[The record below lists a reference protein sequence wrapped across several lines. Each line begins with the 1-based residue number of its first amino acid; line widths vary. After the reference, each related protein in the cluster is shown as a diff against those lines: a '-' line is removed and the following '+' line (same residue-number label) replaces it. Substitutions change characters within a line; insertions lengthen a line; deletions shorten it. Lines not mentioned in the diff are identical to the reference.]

1 MNNNELKKK
10 IIYRSNYRGSKEM
23 DLLISSFVKKVIN
36 TFNEKQLIQLN
47 ELVNLDDE
55 TLFRLNREPNIN
67 QKKKKNEIVKL
78 FQKFKILWRKDWDS
92 NPGKSCP
99 FAGFQD
105 RCFQPLSH
113 PSVNECL

>member
-1 MNNNELKKK
+1 MNNSELKKK

-36 TFNEKQLIQLN
+36 SIDGKELIQLN

-67 QKKKKNEIVKL
+67 QKKKTNEIVKL
-78 FQKFKILWRKDWDS
+78 FQKYKI
-92 NPGKSCP
+92 
-99 FAGFQD
+99 
-105 RCFQPLSH
+105 
-113 PSVNECL
+113 

>member
-36 TFNEKQLIQLN
+36 SINEKQLIQLN

-55 TLFRLNREPNIN
+55 TLFRLNREPNKN
-67 QKKKKNEIVKL
+67 LRKKTNEIVKL
-78 FQKFKILWRKDWDS
+78 FQKFKI
-92 NPGKSCP
+92 
-99 FAGFQD
+99 
-105 RCFQPLSH
+105 
-113 PSVNECL
+113 

>member
-36 TFNEKQLIQLN
+36 SINEKQLIQLK

-55 TLFRLNREPNIN
+55 TLLKLNRDPNKN
-67 QKKKKNEIVKL
+67 LKKKTNEIVKL
-78 FQKFKILWRKDWDS
+78 FQKFK
-92 NPGKSCP
+92 N
-99 FAGFQD
+99 
-105 RCFQPLSH
+105 
-113 PSVNECL
+113 

>member
-23 DLLISSFVKKVIN
+23 DLLISSFVKKIIN
-36 TFNEKQLIQLN
+36 SINEKQLIQLN

-67 QKKKKNEIVKL
+67 QKNKTNEIVKL
-78 FQKFKILWRKDWDS
+78 FQKYKI
-92 NPGKSCP
+92 
-99 FAGFQD
+99 
-105 RCFQPLSH
+105 
-113 PSVNECL
+113 

>member
-36 TFNEKQLIQLN
+36 TINEKQLIQLN

-55 TLFRLNREPNIN
+55 TLFKLNRENN
-67 QKKKKNEIVKL
+67 KNLKKKTNSIIKL
-78 FQKFKILWRKDWDS
+78 FQKYKI
-92 NPGKSCP
+92 
-99 FAGFQD
+99 
-105 RCFQPLSH
+105 
-113 PSVNECL
+113 

>member
-36 TFNEKQLIQLN
+36 SIDGKELIQLN

-55 TLFRLNREPNIN
+55 TLFRLNREPNKN
-67 QKKKKNEIVKL
+67 LRKKTNEIVKL
-78 FQKFKILWRKDWDS
+78 FQKFKI
-92 NPGKSCP
+92 
-99 FAGFQD
+99 
-105 RCFQPLSH
+105 
-113 PSVNECL
+113 

>member
-36 TFNEKQLIQLN
+36 TINEKQLIQLN

-55 TLFRLNREPNIN
+55 TLFKLNREPNKN
-67 QKKKKNEIVKL
+67 LRKKTNGIIKL
-78 FQKFKILWRKDWDS
+78 FQKFKI
-92 NPGKSCP
+92 
-99 FAGFQD
+99 
-105 RCFQPLSH
+105 
-113 PSVNECL
+113 

>member
-36 TFNEKQLIQLN
+36 TINEKQLIQLN

-55 TLFRLNREPNIN
+55 TLFKLNREPNKNI
-67 QKKKKNEIVKL
+67 KSKTNEIAKL
-78 FQKFKILWRKDWDS
+78 FQKFKI
-92 NPGKSCP
+92 
-99 FAGFQD
+99 
-105 RCFQPLSH
+105 
-113 PSVNECL
+113 

>member
-36 TFNEKQLIQLN
+36 SVNEKQLIQLN

-55 TLFRLNREPNIN
+55 TLFKLNKEPNKNIKN
-67 QKKKKNEIVKL
+67 KTNEIAKL
-78 FQKFKILWRKDWDS
+78 FQKFKI
-92 NPGKSCP
+92 
-99 FAGFQD
+99 
-105 RCFQPLSH
+105 
-113 PSVNECL
+113 

>member
-36 TFNEKQLIQLN
+36 TINEKQLIQLN

-55 TLFRLNREPNIN
+55 TLFRLNREPYIN
-67 QKKKKNEIVKL
+67 QKNKTNEIVKL
-78 FQKFKILWRKDWDS
+78 FQKYKI
-92 NPGKSCP
+92 
-99 FAGFQD
+99 
-105 RCFQPLSH
+105 
-113 PSVNECL
+113 